1 MIWILNLIIGKS
13 LLNRN
18 LIMKEYN
25 KNYGKDGNLHKNAI
39 FTKNG
44 TMFALKLK
52 SSSVR
57 AKLFKEKKFGAN
69 QVIEDIDD
77 DNVLVTMDMQ
87 INPSTYN
94 FILGCGDLVEVI
106 EPQWLKDKIKELSK
120 KIYEKY

>member
-52 SSSVR
+52 ASSVR
-57 AKLFKEKKFGAN
+57 AKLFKEKKF
-69 QVIEDIDD
+69 E
-77 DNVLVTMDMQ
+77 Q
-87 INPSTYN
+87 IKLLK
-94 FILGCGDLVEVI
+94 ILMMIMFWL
-106 EPQWLKDKIKELSK
+106 QWTCKSILLHITL
-120 KIYEKY
+120 Y